1 LIDYYQVKKTVLF
14 WVVFRYP
21 KTKCMFRNY
30 LTIAI
35 RNLQKHRVH
44 SFINIAG
51 LGAGMAITLL
61 IGLWIADEFSFD
73 HYHRN
78 HNRIVQV
85 MVHHEVTGV
94 MRQRAIAAGY
104 TRMAGYTISTALGPT
119 LRTGYEDIFQK
130 TGMISGNGSSL
141 LNVGDKAIAV
151 EGKWAQY
158 TIPEI
163 FTFRMLAGSAIALK
177 DPSTVLISQSTA
189 AALFGHSDPIGKII
203 RRNSNSTFFVGGVYE
218 DQPENSSFYHTG
230 ILLPWENGEAAW
242 LNKNTDWS
250 NHSAQLYGL
259 LAGNTTYEQAT
270 ARIRDLPSHG
280 AYVAWPRNAEVKE
293 TLMTY
298 PLDRIHLYGD
308 FKWGIPD
315 GGRIQ
320 FVWFFGIIG
329 TFVLLLACINFMNL
343 STAHSEQRAKEVG
356 IRKTIGS
363 LRSHLIAQFLG
374 ESILL
379 ALLAFLLALGLAYL
393 SLPFF
398 NGIAAKQLQIPAD
411 SFAFWAIALGFTLLT
426 GILAGSYPAFYLS
439 AFKPVKVLKG
449 DRGFRWSR
457 TRRSEGRRFFEV
469 LRASRAATLPRQ
481 VLVTLQFT
489 VSLSLIIGT
498 IVVFRQI
505 QVAKDRPVGYMREGL
520 ITVPINTDTLRRQD
534 NALRN
539 ELLATGMVA
548 GVAESSLPT
557 TSFGNGNSMEWK
569 GQTEEQKYL
578 NFHNVNITPE
588 FGSTV
593 GWTVLRGRDLSRDF
607 ATDSN
612 AMVINAAALK
622 AAGFKNPIGQ
632 RVSFYGK
639 PYTIVGVVNDL
650 LANSPYEPIEPAIFL
665 GSGWMEQITI
675 RIRPEKPVHAAL
687 SAVEAVFKKFNPA
700 SPFIYH
706 FNDDEYAQ
714 KFAAETR
721 IGNLAAVFAGLA
733 IFISCLGLFGLAS
746 FVAEQRTKEIGVRKV
761 LGASVLSLWG
771 LLSKDFLRLVFLSM
785 LISMPLVFWV
795 MHRWL
800 EHYAYRTPLS
810 WWIFASAGAGI
821 LLITLLTVSFQSLKA
836 ALMNPVRSLRS
847 E

>member
-1 LIDYYQVKKTVLF
+1 MFKNFLI
-14 WVVFRYP
+14 
-21 KTKCMFRNY
+21 
-30 LTIAI
+30 IAI
-35 RNLQKHRVH
+35 RNLKKHRTH

-51 LGAGMAITLL
+51 LAAGMAITLL

-73 HYHRN
+73 HYHTN
-78 HNRIVQV
+78 HSRIVQA
-85 MVHHEVTGV
+85 MVRYEVTGK
-94 MRQRAIAAGY
+94 MRQRAIDGGF
-104 TRMAGYTISTALGPT
+104 TGMAGFTISTALGPA
-119 LRTGYEDIFQK
+119 LHTGYDDVFEK
-130 TGMISGNGSSL
+130 TGMVTDYHQSSL
-141 LNVGDKAIAV
+141 LKVGDKAIAV
-151 EGKWAQY
+151 EGEWAQS

-163 FTFRMLAGSAIALK
+163 FTFRMVAGRAIALK

-189 AALFGHSDPIGKII
+189 TALFGHTDPIGKTI
-203 RRNSNSTFFVGGVYE
+203 RRDNKAGFFVGGVYE
-218 DQPENSSFYHTG
+218 DQPENSTFYHTG
-230 ILLPWENGEAAW
+230 ILLPWDNSEVAW

-250 NHSAQLYGL
+250 DHSAHLYGL
-259 LAGNTTYEQAT
+259 LAGNATSEQAT
-270 ARIRDLPSHG
+270 ARIKDLPAHG
-280 AYVAWPRNAEVKE
+280 SYVQWKRDPDVKE
-293 TLMTY
+293 FLWTY
-298 PLDRIHLYGD
+298 PLDRVHLHGD
-308 FKWGIPD
+308 FNWGVPD

-343 STAHSEQRAKEVG
+343 STARSEQRAKEVG
-356 IRKTIGS
+356 IRKTMGS
-363 LRSHLIAQFLG
+363 LRGQLIAQFLG
-374 ESILL
+374 ESVLI
-379 ALLAFLLALGLAYL
+379 ALLAFVLAVVLAYS

-398 NGIAAKQLQIPAD
+398 NSIAAKTMHFPTASL
-411 SFAFWAIALGFTLLT
+411 SFWAIALGFTLLT

-449 DRGFRWSR
+449 IFRA
-457 TRRSEGRRFFEV
+457 G
-469 LRASRAATLPRQ
+469 RAATLPRQ

-505 QVAKDRPVGYMREGL
+505 QVAKDRPVGYTREGL
-520 ITVPINTDTLRRQD
+520 ITVPINTDTLKREA

-548 GVAESSLPT
+548 NVAESSLPT
-557 TSFGNGNSMEWK
+557 TAFQNGNPMTWE
-569 GQTEEQKYL
+569 GQTKEQQYL
-578 NFHNVNITPE
+578 NFRNVNITPE
-588 FGSTV
+588 FGPTV
-593 GWTVLRGRDLSRDF
+593 GWTVLQGRDLSRDF
-607 ATDSN
+607 ATDSSS
-612 AMVINAAALK
+612 MLINAAALRST
-622 AAGFKNPIGQ
+622 GFKNPIGQ
-632 RVSFYGK
+632 RISFYGK
-639 PYTIVGVVNDL
+639 TYTIVGVVNDM
-650 LANSPYEPIEPAIFL
+650 LANSPYEAIEPAIFL
-665 GSGWMEQITI
+665 GDGFMGEITI
-675 RIRPEKPVHAAL
+675 RIKPGKPVHTAL
-687 SAVEAVFKKFNPA
+687 TAIEAVFKKFNPA
-700 SPFIYH
+700 SPFIYT

-714 KFAAETR
+714 KFATETR

-761 LGASVLSLWG
+761 LGAGVLNLWA
-771 LLSKDFLRLVFLSM
+771 LLSKDFLRLVVLSM
-785 LISMPLVFWV
+785 FISMPLVFLG

>member
-1 LIDYYQVKKTVLF
+1 
-14 WVVFRYP
+14 
-21 KTKCMFRNY
+21 MFRNY
-30 LTIAI
+30 FTIAI
-35 RNLQKHRVH
+35 RNLQKHRAH

-51 LGAGMAITLL
+51 LAAGMAIALL

-73 HYHRN
+73 HYHSN
-78 HNRIVQV
+78 HRRIVQA
-85 MVHHEVTGV
+85 MVRQEMTGA
-94 MRQRAIAAGY
+94 MRQRAIAGGY
-104 TRMAGYTISTALGPT
+104 SAMAGYTISTALGPA
-119 LRTGYEDIFQK
+119 LRTGYDDIFEK
-130 TGMISGNGSSL
+130 TGMIAADGSSL
-141 LNVGDKAIAV
+141 LDVGDKAFAV
-151 EGKWAQY
+151 EGEWAQY

-163 FTFRMLAGSAIALK
+163 FTFHMLAGSAIALK
-177 DPSTVLISQSTA
+177 DPSTMLISQSTA
-189 AALFGHSDPIGKII
+189 TALFGRTDPIGKTI
-203 RRNSNSTFFVGGVYE
+203 RRNNNSVFFVGGVYE
-218 DQPENSSFYHTG
+218 DLPENSTFYHTG
-230 ILLPWENGEAAW
+230 ILLPWENNEAAG

-250 NHSAQLYGL
+250 NHSAALYAL
-259 LAGNTTYEQAT
+259 LAGNTTPEQAT
-270 ARIRDLPSHG
+270 ARVRDLPLHG
-280 AYVAWPRNAEVKE
+280 AYIQWKRDPDVKE
-293 TLMTY
+293 YLMTY
-298 PLDRIHLYGD
+298 PLDRIHLHGD
-308 FKWGIPD
+308 FSFGVPD

-343 STAHSEQRAKEVG
+343 STARSEQRAKEVG

-363 LRSHLIAQFLG
+363 SRRQLIAQFLG

-379 ALLAFLLALGLAYL
+379 ALLAFIVAVVLANL

-398 NGIAAKQLQIPAD
+398 NGIAAKEMHFPAD
-411 SFAFWAIALGFTLLT
+411 SLSFWAIALAFTLLT

-439 AFKPVKVLKG
+439 AFRPVKVLKG
-449 DRGFRWSR
+449 IFRAGRG
-457 TRRSEGRRFFEV
+457 
-469 LRASRAATLPRQ
+469 ATLPRQ

-505 QVAKDRPVGYMREGL
+505 QVAKDRPIGYTREGL
-520 ITVPINTDTLRRQD
+520 ITVPINTDTLRQHSD
-534 NALRN
+534 ALRN
-539 ELLATGMVA
+539 ELMRTGMVV

-557 TSFGNGNSMEWK
+557 TSFENGNSMEWE
-569 GQTEEQKYL
+569 GQTVEQKYL

-588 FGSTV
+588 FGPTV
-593 GWTVLRGRDLSRDF
+593 GWTVLQGRDLSRDF
-607 ATDSN
+607 ATDSSS
-612 AMVINAAALK
+612 MLINETALK

-632 RVSFYGK
+632 RVTFYGK
-639 PYTIVGVVNDL
+639 PYTIVGVVNDM

-665 GSGWMEQITI
+665 GDGWMEEITI
-675 RIRPEKPVHAAL
+675 RIRPGKPMHAAL
-687 SAVEAVFKKFNPA
+687 ASLEPIFKKFNPA

-714 KFAAETR
+714 KFATETR

-746 FVAEQRTKEIGVRKV
+746 FVAERRTKEIGVRKV
-761 LGASVLSLWG
+761 LGAGVLSLWG
-771 LLSKDFLRLVFLSM
+771 LLSKDFLRLVVLSM
-785 LISMPLVFWV
+785 FISMPLVFLG

-836 ALMNPVRSLRS
+836 ALMNPVRSLRT

>member
-1 LIDYYQVKKTVLF
+1 
-14 WVVFRYP
+14 VFLLNFKNKR
-21 KTKCMFRNY
+21 MFRNY
-30 LTIAI
+30 LIVAI
-35 RNLQKHRVH
+35 RNLRKHRAH
-44 SFINIAG
+44 SIINIAG
-51 LGAGMAITLL
+51 LAAGMAITLL

-73 HYHRN
+73 HYHSN
-78 HNRIVQV
+78 HNRIVQA
-85 MVHHEVTGV
+85 MVHHEITGA
-94 MRQRAIAAGY
+94 MREHAIAAGY
-104 TRMAGYTISTALGPT
+104 TQMAGYTISSALGPA
-119 LRTGYEDIFQK
+119 LRTGYDDIFQK
-130 TGMISGNGSSL
+130 TGMIADNGSSL

-151 EGKWAQY
+151 NGQWAQY

-163 FTFRMLAGSAIALK
+163 FTFRMLAG
-177 DPSTVLISQSTA
+177 TA
-189 AALFGHSDPIGKII
+189 AALKDASTMLISQNTATALFGHTDPIGKAV
-203 RRNSNSTFFVGGVYE
+203 RRNNNSIFFVGGVYA
-218 DQPENSSFYHTG
+218 DLPENSTFYHTG
-230 ILLPWENGEAAW
+230 ILLPWENGEAAY

-250 NHSAQLYGL
+250 DHSAHLYAL
-259 LAGNTTYEQAT
+259 LAGNTTPEQAT
-270 ARIRDLPSHG
+270 SRIKDLPLHG
-280 AYVAWPRNAEVKE
+280 AYITWPRNPEVKE

-298 PLDRIHLYGD
+298 PLDRIHLHGD

-343 STAHSEQRAKEVG
+343 STARSEQRAREVG
-356 IRKTIGS
+356 IRKTMGS
-363 LRSHLIAQFLG
+363 LRGQLIAQYLG

-379 ALLAFLLALGLAYL
+379 ALLAFVLAAGVAEL

-398 NGIAAKQLQIPAD
+398 NGIAAKHLQFPAD
-411 SFAFWAIALGFTLLT
+411 SPAFWAIALGFTLLT
-426 GILAGSYPAFYLS
+426 GLLAGSYPAFYLS

-449 DRGFRWSR
+449 IFRA
-457 TRRSEGRRFFEV
+457 GK
-469 LRASRAATLPRQ
+469 AATLPRQ

-505 QVAKDRPVGYMREGL
+505 QVAKDRPVGYTREGL
-520 ITVPINTDTLRRQD
+520 ITVPINTDTLERQ
-534 NALRN
+534 AGTLRN
-539 ELLATGMVA
+539 ELLATGMVTN
-548 GVAESSLPT
+548 VAESSLPT
-557 TSFGNGNSMEWK
+557 TSFENGNSMEWE

-578 NFHNVNITPE
+578 NFHNVSITPE

-593 GWTVLRGRDLSRDF
+593 GWTVLQGRDLSRDF

-612 AMVINAAALK
+612 SMLINVAALK
-622 AAGFKNPIGQ
+622 YAGFKKPVGQ
-632 RVSFYGK
+632 RVKFDGK
-639 PYTIVGVVNDL
+639 SYTIVGVVNDM

-665 GSGWMEQITI
+665 GDGGMGNFTI
-675 RIRPEKPVHAAL
+675 RIKPGKPVHAAL
-687 SAVEAVFKKFNPA
+687 ASIEAVFKKFNPA
-700 SPFIYH
+700 SPFLYK

-714 KFAAETR
+714 KFATETR

-761 LGASVLSLWG
+761 LGAGVFNLWA
-771 LLSKDFLRLVFLSM
+771 LLSKDFLRLVILSM
-785 LISMPLVFWV
+785 FISMPLVYLG

-800 EHYAYRTPLS
+800 EHYAYRTALS

-821 LLITLLTVSFQSLKA
+821 LLITLATVSFQSLKA